1 MDPILLGLI
10 LTLIFSAFFSGSE
23 IAFFTANKLA
33 IELDKESSTTGKILS
48 FFTRN
53 TSNFIGTLLIG
64 NTIALVTFGYLM
76 EQRLEVFL
84 VQFLDNEF
92 AILLVQTLFTT
103 LIVLLFGEFLP
114 KTVFRLNSL
123 RILRFFAIPLRAM
136 YSIFYLPVILT
147 TWLARGILRFV
158 FRLDFDE
165 APHAFTDLDLQ
176 HFIEE
181 NNSSE
186 EDDPGSID
194 TGLFENALY
203 LKEIKV
209 RECMVPRSEVAAI
222 GINASIEE
230 LKQLF
235 VDSGFSRILVYFKS
249 MDNILGYVHHFD
261 IISKPANI
269 GSIIKTVPVVPESM
283 TARDLLASLRREKQT
298 VAHVVDEF
306 GGTAGIVTM
315 EDVLEELFGE
325 IQDEHDE
332 EDFLERQISTNEF
345 IFSAR
350 LEIDYINEKYN
361 LDLPTGEYETLSG
374 YIVNETGK
382 IPEMNEKISIEPFLF
397 DILYASNKR
406 VETIKVT
413 KSPEDAD

>member
-1 MDPILLGLI
+1 
-10 LTLIFSAFFSGSE
+10 
-23 IAFFTANKLA
+23 
-33 IELDKESSTTGKILS
+33 
-48 FFTRN
+48 
-53 TSNFIGTLLIG
+53 
-64 NTIALVTFGYLM
+64 
-76 EQRLEVFL
+76 
-84 VQFLDNEF
+84 
-92 AILLVQTLFTT
+92 
-103 LIVLLFGEFLP
+103 
-114 KTVFRLNSL
+114 
-123 RILRFFAIPLRAM
+123 
-136 YSIFYLPVILT
+136 
-147 TWLARGILRFV
+147 
-158 FRLDFDE
+158 
-165 APHAFTDLDLQ
+165 
-176 HFIEE
+176 
-181 NNSSE
+181 
-186 EDDPGSID
+186 
-194 TGLFENALY
+194 
-203 LKEIKV
+203 
-209 RECMVPRSEVAAI
+209 
-222 GINASIEE
+222 
-230 LKQLF
+230 
-235 VDSGFSRILVYFKS
+235 
-249 MDNILGYVHHFD
+249 
-261 IISKPANI
+261 
-269 GSIIKTVPVVPESM
+269 M